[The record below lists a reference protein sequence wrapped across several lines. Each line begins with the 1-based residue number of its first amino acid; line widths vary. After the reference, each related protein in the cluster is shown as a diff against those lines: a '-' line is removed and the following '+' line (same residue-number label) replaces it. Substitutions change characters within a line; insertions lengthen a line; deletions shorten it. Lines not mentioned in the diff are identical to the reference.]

1 MRKILWI
8 LYQPYKW
15 IIFIPLALILTLFFG
30 FFTVAVYYLSNPKI
44 ASYLGGV
51 IWARTLC
58 ILTPIRLRKVGKKYI
73 QKKQSYVIIANHSS
87 SFDILVL
94 YARLGVDFKWVM
106 KQELRKVP
114 GLGVACKKL
123 GHIFVDRSSPKAALE
138 TIENAKSSIKDG
150 TCIVFFPEGT
160 RTKAG
165 GLADFKKGAF
175 KMAFDLNLPLLP
187 VSVKGTNKIHEPGTL
202 NIFPGTASLIFHPPI
217 LISDYS
223 WENVEDLMQHAK
235 EVISSGLEN

>member
-1 MRKILWI
+1 MKKFLWI

-15 IIFIPLALILTLFFG
+15 LIFIPLALILTLFFG
-30 FFTVAVYYLSNPKI
+30 FFTVAVYYLSNPKV

-51 IWARTLC
+51 IWARILC
-58 ILTPIRLRKVGKKYI
+58 MITPIRLRKTGKKYI
-73 QKKQSYVIIANHSS
+73 QRKQSYVIVANHSS

-114 GLGVACKKL
+114 GLGVACEKL
-123 GHIFVDRSSPKAALE
+123 GHIFIDRSSPKAALD
-138 TIENAKSSIKDG
+138 TIEKAKSRIKDG

-160 RTKAG
+160 RNKNG

-187 VSVKGTNKIHEPGTL
+187 VSVKGTNKIHQPDTL
-202 NIFPGTASLIFHPPI
+202 NIFPGTATLIFHAPI
-217 LISDYS
+217 QISDYS
-223 WENVEDLMQHAK
+223 WDNVEELMQYTK
-235 EVISSGLEN
+235 ELISSGLRD